1 MQTVRSL
8 DGTTIAFDRSGQ
20 GPALILVSGATST
33 RANLSDFAATLAP
46 DFTVFA
52 YDRRGRGDSGDTL
65 PYAAAREV
73 EDIQALI
80 DASGGTAFV
89 FGHSSGAVLA
99 LEAAR
104 LLNAK
109 IRKLAVYEP
118 PFIIDDCRPAA
129 RPDWLE
135 QTKALLAAG
144 RPGDALELFQTQ
156 VGMPAEMVKQFRQ
169 SPMWPPL
176 EAVAPTLVYDLTIME
191 GTQAGSPLPLR
202 KWAGVTVPTL
212 VMDGTTFLGS
222 AESHAWMQHAAD
234 AIARVLPHAQ
244 RRTLEG
250 QDHGAAADVLAAAL
264 KEYFI
269 A

>member
-65 PYAAAREV
+65 PYAAEREV

-80 DASGGTAFV
+80 DASGGT
-89 FGHSSGAVLA
+89 
-99 LEAAR
+99 AR

-222 AESHAWMQHAAD
+222 AEGHAWMQHAAD

>member
-20 GPALILVSGATST
+20 GPALILVGGATST
-33 RANLSDFAATLAP
+33 RADLTSVAAALAP

-65 PYAAAREV
+65 PYAAEREV
-73 EDIQALI
+73 EDIQVLI
-80 DASGGTAFV
+80 DESGGTAFV

-104 LLNAK
+104 LLDTK
-109 IRKLAVYEP
+109 VRKLALYEP
-118 PFIIDDCRPAA
+118 PFIVDDCRPAV

-135 QTKALLAAG
+135 ETKALLAAG
-144 RPGDALELFQTQ
+144 RPGDALELFQIQ
-156 VGMPAEMVKQFRQ
+156 VGMHAAMVKQFRQ

-176 EAVAPTLVYDLTIME
+176 EAVAPTLVYDLTILE
-191 GTQAGSPLPLR
+191 GMQTGSPLPLG
-202 KWAGVTVPTL
+202 KWAGVSIPTL

-222 AESHAWMQHAAD
+222 EEGHAWMHHAAD

-250 QDHGAAADVLAAAL
+250 QDHGADVDVQAAH
-264 KEYFI
+264 
-269 A
+269 

>member
-1 MQTVRSL
+1 MT
-8 DGTTIAFDRSGQ
+8 
-20 GPALILVSGATST
+20 
-33 RANLSDFAATLAP
+33 
-46 DFTVFA
+46 
-52 YDRRGRGDSGDTL
+52 
-65 PYAAAREV
+65 REV

-80 DASGGTAFV
+80 DASGKTAFV
-89 FGHSSGAVLA
+89 FGHSSGAALA

-104 LLNAK
+104 LLDTK
-109 IRKLAVYEP
+109 ITKLALYEP
-118 PFIIDDCRPAA
+118 PFIVDDCRPAA

-144 RPGDALELFQTQ
+144 RPGDALELFQIQ
-156 VGMPAEMVKQFRQ
+156 VGMPAAMVKQFRQ

-176 EAVAPTLVYDLTIME
+176 EAMAPTLVYDLTILE

-212 VMDGTTFLGS
+212 VMDGTKMLGS
-222 AESHAWMQHAAD
+222 EEGHLWMQHAAD

-244 RRTLEG
+244 RRTLPG
-250 QDHGAAADVLAAAL
+250 QDHGADAGVLAAAL

-269 A
+269 E